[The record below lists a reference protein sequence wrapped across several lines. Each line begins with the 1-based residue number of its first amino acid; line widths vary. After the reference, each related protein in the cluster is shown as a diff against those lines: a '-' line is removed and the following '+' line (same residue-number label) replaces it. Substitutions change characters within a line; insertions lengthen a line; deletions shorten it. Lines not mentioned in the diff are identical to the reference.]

1 MHIKEIKIM
10 LPMLNS
16 GSFYLNNEYLTDTLP
31 DISFPDDEI
40 PNYVKSFSLSN
51 PKSATFELEADLD
64 LLVRNIDAT
73 LVPSC
78 TVELTEHYQ
87 VRRRKHKK
95 KRINKKW
102 AKRYGYE
109 TKFRGVRIKDVSL
122 VNRYDNEFTVT
133 GRDVE
138 LFTR

>member
-1 MHIKEIKIM
+1 M

-16 GSFYLNNEYLTDTLP
+16 GSLYFNDKHLTDTLP
-31 DISFPDDEI
+31 DISFPDYEI
-40 PNYVKSFSLSN
+40 PEYVKSFSLTN
-51 PKSATFELEADLD
+51 PKSATFELEADINLD
-64 LLVRNIDAT
+64 ILNGHKT
-73 LVPSC
+73 FGQSC
-78 TVELTEHYQ
+78 TVELTEPYQ
-87 VRRRKHKK
+87 VQSRKHKK

-109 TKFRGVRIKDVSL
+109 TKFRGVRIKDISL
-122 VNRYDNEFTVT
+122 TNRNDNEFTVT